1 MGSNGCRRI
10 LSPGALRV
18 LRLNSRGYART
29 EGEKNPESDYINQMS
44 QGQRATYQI
53 EESGAEANPH
63 SDRELVAEVLAKDRK
78 ATAEFVARYAD
89 HVYGYVRRRLIPHT
103 DLVDDL
109 VQEIFLAA

>member
-1 MGSNGCRRI
+1 
-10 LSPGALRV
+10 
-18 LRLNSRGYART
+18 
-29 EGEKNPESDYINQMS
+29 MS

-53 EESGAEANPH
+53 EESGAGANPH

-109 VQEIFLAA
+109 VQEIFLAAWDNLDKFKVIRDGDTMRVAA